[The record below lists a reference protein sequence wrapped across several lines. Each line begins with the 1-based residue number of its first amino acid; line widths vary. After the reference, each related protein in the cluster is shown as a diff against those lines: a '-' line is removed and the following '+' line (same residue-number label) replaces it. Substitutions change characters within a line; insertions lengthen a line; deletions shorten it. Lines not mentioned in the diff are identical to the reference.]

1 MNKLIL
7 LILPC
12 SLTYALATYNYKP
25 QLFDLRFFNITLE
38 DSTDLG
44 KKNYTIFKPENLSTH
59 NVLEKHYVHIIQKFT
74 PPSLL
79 VYPIS
84 ENTQINFGPGTEY
97 PRPSDKPEVVLKRS
111 IDEIINNAPPKDAD
125 HPAIPLKII
134 APKP

>member
-38 DSTDLG
+38 GSTDLG
-44 KKNYTIFKPENLSTH
+44 KKNYTIFKPANLSH
-59 NVLEKHYVHIIQKFT
+59 YLEKSYEPVIQKFT
-74 PPSLL
+74 LPSLL

-84 ENTQINFGPGTEY
+84 ENTQINFRPGTKY
-97 PRPSDKPEVVLKRS
+97 PRPSDNPEVVLKRS
-111 IDEIINNAPPKDAD
+111 IDEIIHNAPPKDAD
-125 HPAIPLKII
+125 RPAIPLKLI